1 MGVSAKLRERLD
13 GLAPWT
19 GLAAAGLGWI
29 AHQQVVTN
37 ALHFS
42 CAATADGTGIALGV
56 LALALVGGGAF
67 VSWRALPARDATGAE
82 AALRRFIVHLSL
94 MASLL
99 ATLGLGFQI
108 LAGALLPGCRP

>member
-1 MGVSAKLRERLD
+1 MSAKLRERLD

-19 GLAAAGLGWI
+19 GLAAAGLGWY
-29 AHQQVVTN
+29 AHHQVVTN

-42 CAATADGTGIALGV
+42 CDATADGIGIALGV
-56 LALALVGGGAF
+56 LALAFVGGGAF
-67 VSWRALPARDATGAE
+67 VSWRALPAREATDADASM
-82 AALRRFIVHLSL
+82 RRFIVHLGL
-94 MASLL
+94 MAALL